1 MTITI
6 GNSQGI
12 PMGKYTPST
21 GGGGGGGGTVSVAE
35 KYGVQGDYATHYG
48 ILDCPNGLITYS
60 LGKDIIIEPG
70 IVLQAAGSDTK
81 TTIASAINYTIV
93 EDTDVTLFYAEGTIL
108 EAGAVY
114 YQTEEPTDGDVGY
127 LAWFNPEIMQWQFKS
142 DDTGNVWRTAVATPI
157 ANVRIVDGNIT
168 RLDYMGYR
176 ILDDDI
182 IAHKQDVD
190 ELEALLDEKQD
201 VLTPTAPINIGTTT
215 IGEPNNIS
223 VLNGVITPAVVSSG
237 VDLTY
242 VHQDALGLRMQFE
255 DTANTSNFND
265 LFAGHSYFD
274 IPISFSNY
282 FTDDYS
288 SVQSISVNIKDLNSN
303 YAGNSF
309 TFFAGQLT
317 GEGFKPYIVS
327 QVYTLGSN
335 TVPEGG
341 VAIADGVVKPTRV
354 PSSSST
360 TRQSYG
366 VPLGAYAA
374 ASVYTVESTVKY
386 AYFNIFK
393 KITGELS
400 VTGRWRTTGNN
411 KTSYQADAS
420 LGLGAWQLSDL
431 QSCNV
436 IRVVMNWA
444 SSSYATSAY
453 LPTSENVYVTANSVR
468 LPWNIESGIVKIYG
482 ISLKY
487 DNQTLQVNSEGKL
500 VVNLDELGNE
510 VNAISGRVTALE
522 NNDPKTSIIN
532 EVTSGVIG
540 KAYNSDGTEVT
551 DLTSQ
556 VVDYPTL
563 YKPKSVIAFSKQ
575 DSIEIAGKA
584 TFKTIYDSSAGVCF
598 EVFKRENNTVQL
610 NHRLQRL
617 WGESIVGLVVD
628 NMAPQE
634 TFSINEGDTV
644 RFIYKYNGGANTVE
658 LLYAINADTNFTSLG
673 VVNASTPYASEGS
686 DEAYIQLSPELNDR
700 YPSSS
705 SGVVEFPADYT
716 VKINGNL
723 VFSGNWVE
731 PFIDNKADA
740 DLSNCTRP
748 YIVEAYRD
756 GYSWRRIYSDGWC
769 EQGGR
774 VLSGEWQGT
783 TQLLK
788 AYKDTNY
795 NIIGTIARNGWGTST
810 DAYNYFVSAEP
821 ANNDSFLWATIGHAG
836 TQGFRPFQWYACGYI
851 E

>member
-21 GGGGGGGGTVSVAE
+21 GGGGGGGADLTS
-35 KYGVQGDYATHYG
+35 YY
-48 ILDCPNGLITYS
+48 
-60 LGKDIIIEPG
+60 
-70 IVLQAAGSDTK
+70 TK
-81 TTIASAINYTIV
+81 T
-93 EDTDVTLFYAEGTIL
+93 E
-108 EAGAVY
+108 
-114 YQTEEPTDGDVGY
+114 TDG
-127 LAWFNPEIMQWQFKS
+127 
-142 DDTGNVWRTAVATPI
+142 
-157 ANVRIVDGNIT
+157 
-168 RLDYMGYR
+168 
-176 ILDDDI
+176 
-182 IAHKQDVD
+182 
-190 ELEALLDEKQD
+190 LLDEKQD
-201 VLTPTAPINIGTTT
+201 VFATSLPLSYETFDKIGTAYFKSNGVEISDLDATILQTACLLATYNASNPGNMPGFDRSKSWSVIVKEMHISTSTSYRSAQYVLDLRPFNGAANIYRPADTTGVVRFNTNIG
-215 IGEPNNIS
+215 
-223 VLNGVITPAVVSSG
+223 NGSWQDVSLPSGYYDFKLEYDG
-237 VDLTY
+237 VDYITLSYKAT
-242 VHQDALGLRMQFE
+242 VSE
-255 DTANTSNFND
+255 DW
-265 LFAGHSYFD
+265 
-274 IPISFSNY
+274 I
-282 FTDDYS
+282 
-288 SVQSISVNIKDLNSN
+288 
-303 YAGNSF
+303 
-309 TFFAGQLT
+309 
-317 GEGFKPYIVS
+317 IV
-327 QVYTLGSN
+327 
-335 TVPEGG
+335 
-341 VAIADGVVKPTRV
+341 A
-354 PSSSST
+354 SST
-360 TRQSYG
+360 YSIPPYPQGTSDYTYCQVGSEAAGFSLKNITFVNNGIRLFD
-366 VPLGAYAA
+366 VTENRLLG
-374 ASVYTVESTVKY
+374 
-386 AYFNIFK
+386 
-393 KITGELS
+393 
-400 VTGRWRTTGNN
+400 
-411 KTSYQADAS
+411 
-420 LGLGAWQLSDL
+420 
-431 QSCNV
+431 
-436 IRVVMNWA
+436 
-444 SSSYATSAY
+444 
-453 LPTSENVYVTANSVR
+453 
-468 LPWNIESGIVKIYG
+468 
-482 ISLKY
+482 LKY
-487 DNQTLQVNSEGKL
+487 DNQTIQVNSEGEL
-500 VVNLDELGNE
+500 VANLDELGNE

-556 VVDYPTL
+556 VVGYPTL

-628 NMAPQE
+628 SMTPQE

-686 DEAYIQLSPELNDR
+686 DEAYIQLSPELNDQ